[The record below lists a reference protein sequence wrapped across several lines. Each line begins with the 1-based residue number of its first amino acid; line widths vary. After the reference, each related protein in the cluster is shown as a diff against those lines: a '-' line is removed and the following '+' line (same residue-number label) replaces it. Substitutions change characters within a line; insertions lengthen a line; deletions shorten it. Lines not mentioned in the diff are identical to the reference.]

1 MLQWIVDIC
10 FSQSTLDYI
19 VGTHVMAGEMTFTKE
34 ELFYN
39 ILLFYC
45 FFFQSDFFFGK
56 IQKHVPRIV
65 FSFALMPAVVPIAH
79 L

>member
-1 MLQWIVDIC
+1 
-10 FSQSTLDYI
+10 
-19 VGTHVMAGEMTFTKE
+19 MAREMTFTKE
-34 ELFYN
+34 EYSSRIFFFA
-39 ILLFYC
+39 IA

-56 IQKHVPRIV
+56 LQKHVPRIV

>member
-1 MLQWIVDIC
+1 
-10 FSQSTLDYI
+10 
-19 VGTHVMAGEMTFTKE
+19 MAGEMTFTKE

-45 FFFQSDFFFGK
+45 FFFQSDFFFRK